1 MKPKQLSQILLL
13 TSSVWLFCAMSV
25 TAQEIAKSQIQSKSI
40 ASLLRKSRIIREI
53 TQLNQIELPNTSARM
68 LVQSPAPN
76 VPPYQEKI
84 EGGVIQVTGVQA
96 KPTQKG
102 VEVILQTTGGDKLQI
117 TNRSAENNFIA
128 DIPNAQLRLPNGDA
142 FTFRSQ
148 KPAEGI
154 TVITVTNLDAN
165 TIRVTVAGESG
176 LPTVELFDSDE
187 GLIFGLTPAATA
199 MQPPQQPEGEQPTSE
214 TPQEKPSV
222 QEDEP
227 IELVVTGEQDGYRV
241 PNASTATK
249 TDTPLRDIPQSIQ
262 VVPQQVIR
270 DQQATRIEDAL
281 KNVPGVTQR
290 SGLYSSATNFTI
302 RGFDASDSGN
312 VLRDGLFDSAGGVTG
327 QGFGTDLFNI
337 DRVEVLK
344 GPASVLYGSA
354 APGGTVNLVT
364 KKPLRDPFYQVEATI
379 GNYDFYSGRVDL
391 SGPLNDS
398 KSVLYRLN
406 VGYENSGSFINFFD
420 RQSLSISPSLSFR
433 LGDRTNLT
441 LQGEYASIDAGSYVG
456 LPTVGTVFPN
466 PNGKIPRSFNSGE
479 PSDFVRTENS
489 RVGYRLEHQFSD
501 NWSLRNA
508 FQVKFSTLDVDAVVA
523 RSLDSDNRTLNRI
536 RVTNEGDGETY
547 ILTTDL
553 IGNFST
559 GSIKHQLLVGFDWNS
574 DNTTYTRRSRGTGVP
589 SLDIFDPIYNQ
600 PQAEEP
606 FEIDFSSNYGSDS
619 LGIYIQDIV
628 SLTSNLKLLL
638 GLRYDTQ
645 DYNFRDLTSDFRY
658 SQADSAFSPRVGIVY
673 QPIPPISLYAS
684 YARSFTP
691 SLFGNSVD
699 GRPFK
704 PGRGTQYEV
713 GVKADLS
720 NRLSATLAFYDLTRT
735 NVSTDD
741 PNNLGFSIQTG
752 EQRSRG
758 IEFNIGGEILPGLNV
773 IAGYSYIDAQIT
785 KDNVFPVGN
794 RLNDVPYN
802 SFNLWTTYQIQQ
814 GSLQGLGF
822 GLGLFYVGE
831 RQGDLD
837 NTPTY
842 VLPSYFRTDAAIFY
856 QRGRYRAALNFTNLF
871 NVNYFEGIGDFEL
884 IAGAPFTVR
893 GTISWEF

>member
-1 MKPKQLSQILLL
+1 RTHLY
-13 TSSVWLFCAMSV
+13 
-25 TAQEIAKSQIQSKSI
+25 
-40 ASLLRKSRIIREI
+40 
-53 TQLNQIELPNTSARM
+53 LP
-68 LVQSPAPN
+68 LCQH
-76 VPPYQEKI
+76 
-84 EGGVIQVTGVQA
+84 
-96 KPTQKG
+96 
-102 VEVILQTTGGDKLQI
+102 L
-117 TNRSAENNFIA
+117 
-128 DIPNAQLRLPNGDA
+128 DA
-142 FTFRSQ
+142 F
-148 KPAEGI
+148 
-154 TVITVTNLDAN
+154 
-165 TIRVTVAGESG
+165 
-176 LPTVELFDSDE
+176 
-187 GLIFGLTPAATA
+187 
-199 MQPPQQPEGEQPTSE
+199 
-214 TPQEKPSV
+214 
-222 QEDEP
+222 
-227 IELVVTGEQDGYRV
+227 
-241 PNASTATK
+241 
-249 TDTPLRDIPQSIQ
+249 
-262 VVPQQVIR
+262 
-270 DQQATRIEDAL
+270 AL
-281 KNVPGVTQR
+281 G
-290 SGLYSSATNFTI
+290 SS
-302 RGFDASDSGN
+302 
-312 VLRDGLFDSAGGVTG
+312 VTG
-327 QGFGTDLFNI
+327 QAIGTDLFNI

-364 KKPLRDPFYQVEATI
+364 KQPLRDPFYQVEATI

-466 PNGKIPRSFNSGE
+466 PNGKIPRSFYSGE
-479 PSDFVRTENS
+479 PSDFVRTQNS
-489 RVGYRLEHQFSD
+489 RIGFRLDHQFSD

-508 FQVKFSTLDVDAVVA
+508 FQVKFSTLDTDDVIA

-536 RVTNEGDGETY
+536 RVLSEGDGENY
-547 ILTTDL
+547 ILTTNL
-553 IGNFST
+553 IGNLST
-559 GSIKHQLLVGFDWNS
+559 GSIGHQLLVGVDLNK
-574 DNTTYTRRSRGTGVP
+574 DHATYTRRRRSTGVP
-589 SLDIFDPIYNQ
+589 SLNIFNPVYNQ

-606 FEIDFSSNYGSDS
+606 FEISFSNDYGSNS
-619 LGIYIQDIV
+619 LGIYIQDLV

-645 DYNFRDLTSDFRY
+645 DYNSRDLTSDLRY

-699 GRPFK
+699 GRPFE
-704 PGRGTQYEV
+704 PERGTQYEV

-741 PNNLGFSIQTG
+741 PNNFGFSIQTG

-758 IEFNIGGEILPGLNV
+758 VEFNIVGEILPGLNV

-785 KDNVFPVGN
+785 KDNFFPVGN
-794 RLNDVPYN
+794 RLDNVPYN
-802 SFNLWTTYQIQQ
+802 SFNLWTTYQFQQ

-837 NTPTY
+837 NTPTS

-871 NVNYFEGIGDFEL
+871 NVDYFEGTGDFEL

>member
-1 MKPKQLSQILLL
+1 MKLKQLSQILLL
-13 TSSVWLFCAMSV
+13 TSCVWLWGAISA
-25 TAQEIAKSQIQSKSI
+25 TAQEILKKEVQSKSV
-40 ASLLRKSRIIREI
+40 ASLLRNSLSIRQI
-53 TQLNQIELPNTSARM
+53 RQLSDLERPSTSAQQL
-68 LVQSPAPN
+68 LVQSPTPSPGRAPQV
-76 VPPYQEKI
+76 VPITSVK
-84 EGGVIQVTGVQA
+84 A
-96 KPTQKG
+96 NPTDKG
-102 VEVILQTTGGDKLQI
+102 VEIILETLFGTQLQVI
-117 TNRSAENNFIA
+117 NRSTGNNFIV
-128 DIPNAQLRLPNGDA
+128 DVSGGQLRLPDGNA
-142 FTFRSQ
+142 FTFRSE
-148 KPAEGI
+148 KPSAGI
-154 TVITVTNLDAN
+154 TEITVTNVDAN
-165 TIRVTVAGESG
+165 TVRVTVVGVAA
-176 LPTVELFDSDE
+176 LPTVELFDDNA
-187 GLIFGLTPAATA
+187 GLVFGIASAKIATS
-199 MQPPQQPEGEQPTSE
+199 PPQQPEKPASE
-214 TPQEKPSV
+214 TPQDEPAA
-222 QEDEP
+222 QQDEP

-290 SGLYSSATNFTI
+290 SGLYSSVTNFTI
-302 RGFDASDSGN
+302 RGFDAGGSGN
-312 VLRDGLFDSAGGVTG
+312 VLRDGLFDSAGSVTG

-489 RVGYRLEHQFSD
+489 RIGYRLDHQFSD

-536 RVTNEGDGETY
+536 RVLNEGDGETY

-574 DNTTYTRRSRGTGVP
+574 DNATYTRRSRRTGVP

-619 LGIYIQDIV
+619 LGIYIQDLV

-735 NVSTDD
+735 NVSTND

-773 IAGYSYIDAQIT
+773 IAGYSYIDAQIS
-785 KDNVFPVGN
+785 KDNVFTVGN

-871 NVNYFEGIGDFEL
+871 NVNYFEGTGDFEL

-893 GTISWEF
+893 GTLSWEF